1 MKKIIKNSC
10 QTLIFYKNIS
20 TISLIIFFLSCSN
33 LYANNFQYTF
43 NSDNIKISEK
53 TYNRLIEY
61 KIGTFYSNVYRKKFS
76 ETKGMYFS
84 LSANGNIAAFSF
96 CEDDMLG
103 CVSNLVKYQTVKK
116 CERIAK
122 EKCYI
127 IAIGNNLVINK
138 KKISLKDEDYLKKIF
153 KTYVSDQKNQTYEIR
168 AVTLR
173 EFENADPYE

>member
-1 MKKIIKNSC
+1 MKKIRKNSC

-20 TISLIIFFLSCSN
+20 TILLIVFFLSCSN

-53 TYNRLIEY
+53 TYNRLLEY
-61 KIGTFYSNVYRKKFS
+61 KIGTFYSKIYRKKFS

-84 LSANGNIAAFSF
+84 LSKNGNISAFSF

-138 KKISLKDEDYLKKIF
+138 KKISLDDKETLKKIF
-153 KTYVSDQKNQTYEIR
+153 KNYIGNQENQSYEIR